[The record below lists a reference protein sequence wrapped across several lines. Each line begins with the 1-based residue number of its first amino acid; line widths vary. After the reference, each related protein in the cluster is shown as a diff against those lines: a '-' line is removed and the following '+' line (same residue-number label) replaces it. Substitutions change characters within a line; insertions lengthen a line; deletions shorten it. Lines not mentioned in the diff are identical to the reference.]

1 MDSSV
6 FRNRTRSAWL
16 SLASVALLLL
26 QPVVFFWQVLVNPSA
41 HIPFDIEGFHLPL
54 ISYIAQ
60 CVRRGVAPLWDP
72 YPYCGVPI
80 HADLTATLFYPFTW
94 LSILA
99 GNHTHGQKLFYWVEV
114 LVPLHMALAGLF
126 TFLLLRRIGLG
137 RPAALLGA
145 SVFQLGGYFAS
156 QAQHLG
162 AICAGP
168 WLPLSI
174 LAVWEL
180 RVRVRPRWIAI
191 LALAVAMSI
200 LSGYAATAVVV
211 AGATILFAA
220 ALVAFREARWQLLG
234 GVAAGFVGGAA
245 ISSVEL
251 APLWQLTHLSIA
263 ATRGIAEGLGGGL
276 SWQAMVS
283 LVDPNHYHIFDLV
296 NYKLS
301 YNFTFLYT
309 YCGLATIGLLA
320 LALILRE
327 PLARILLLLTL
338 VSAVWMLGEHTPV
351 YSFVFTHLP
360 RTVRGALYAE
370 FALMAFCFF
379 AGTTA
384 AMVLDR
390 LGKRMPTAVV
400 WAIALVTSYDL
411 IHAGSDR
418 PMNSFPGGYQ
428 GENSEYRI
436 GGAPNL
442 LESLQGLVGR
452 TVPPSRIDYTD
463 NRFDAGFHG
472 TELFR
477 LPTPNGDNPFLLERV
492 WRLRFLYATGRPWDR
507 QLSVNRIDSPL
518 LNMLNVGW
526 LISFTELPKDQV
538 EKAGLESHGVLHG
551 LWVYQNPRALPRFF
565 LVPRIRRSAGEK
577 ETLDLLAQ
585 PEFDPAREAIV
596 EGIPQDRELTA
607 TGNVSVKGYGA
618 NRVHLVVATQG
629 PAYLAT
635 SETMYPGWQATVN
648 GRPQTLQMTN
658 GAFRGLLLPGG
669 TSDIVM
675 EYHPPYFVLWI
686 TVSLIFFVGAV
697 ASAILGDR
705 ISRKNMPTGTSVT
718 AMAQ

>member
-1 MDSSV
+1 MDFSL
-6 FRNRTRSAWL
+6 FRKATRDAWL

-26 QPVVFFWQVLVNPSA
+26 QPVVFYWRVLVNPSA
-41 HIPFDIEGFHLPL
+41 HIPFDIESFHLPL
-54 ISYIAQ
+54 ISYMAQ

-80 HADLTATLFYPFTW
+80 HADLTAALFYPFTW
-94 LSILA
+94 LAILA

-126 TFLLLRRIGLG
+126 TFLLLRRFGLG
-137 RPAALLGA
+137 RPAAVLGA

-162 AICAGP
+162 AICAAA

-180 RVRVRPRWIAI
+180 RLRARPRWIAI
-191 LALAVAMSI
+191 LALAVAMSV
-200 LSGYAATAVVV
+200 LSGYAATAAVV
-211 AGATILFAA
+211 AGAIVLFAA
-220 ALVAFREARWQLLG
+220 ALWAFRQASWQLLV

-245 ISSVEL
+245 ISSAEL

-263 ATRGIAEGLGGGL
+263 AARGIAEGLGGGL
-276 SWQAMVS
+276 PWQALVS
-283 LVDPNHYHIFDLV
+283 LVDPNHYHIFDLA
-296 NYKLS
+296 NYKLAT
-301 YNFTFLYT
+301 NFIFLYT
-309 YCGLATIGLLA
+309 YCGLATVGLLA
-320 LALILRE
+320 LALLVRE

-338 VSAVWMLGEHTPV
+338 VSAVWMLGEHTPI

-379 AGTTA
+379 AGATA

-390 LGKRMPTAVV
+390 LGKRAPPAVL
-400 WAIALVTSYDL
+400 WAIALATSVDL
-411 IHAGSDR
+411 IHAGGNR

-428 GENSEYRI
+428 GENSEYQI
-436 GGAPNL
+436 AGAPNL

-463 NRFDAGFHG
+463 DRFEAGFHG
-472 TELFR
+472 AELFR

-526 LISFTELPKDQV
+526 LVSYTELPKDQV
-538 EKAGLESHGVLHG
+538 EKAGLEVHGERQG
-551 LWVYQNPRALPRFF
+551 LWVYENPRALPRFF
-565 LVPRIRRSAGEK
+565 LVPRIRRSGGEQ
-577 ETLDLLAQ
+577 ETLALLAQ
-585 PEFDPAREAIV
+585 SDFDPAREAIV
-596 EGIPQDRELTA
+596 EGIPQDRDLTA
-607 TGNVSVKGYGA
+607 AGDVSVKGYGA
-618 NRVHLVVATQG
+618 NRVHLVVQTQG

-648 GRPQTLQMTN
+648 GRPEDLQMTN
-658 GAFRGLLLPGG
+658 GAFRGLFLPAG

-675 EYHPPYFVLWI
+675 EYHPPYFVWWMGI
-686 TVSLIFFVGAV
+686 SLIFFVGA
-697 ASAILGDR
+697 AALAILGDR
-705 ISRKNMPTGTSVT
+705 SVRRL
-718 AMAQ
+718 